1 MEKNKSMLDKDL
13 LVTSTFFVITV
24 PIVITF
30 LLAALIAGFA
40 YLWSG
45 GDTDVIHS

>member
-1 MEKNKSMLDKDL
+1 MEKKKSMLAKDL
-13 LVTSTFFVITV
+13 LVTSTFIVIIV

-45 GDTDVIHS
+45 GDTDIIHS